1 MIMKKWRKKMKEK
14 RTRRRSQG
22 EHFSLV
28 DFLLEV
34 LIWIP
39 EILIFP
45 FRLVFWLFRGLGKL
59 IGGIWDF
66 IN

>member
-1 MIMKKWRKKMKEK
+1 MNKWRKKMKEK
-14 RTRRRSQG
+14 RLRRNQG

-28 DFLLEV
+28 DFLLEI

-59 IGGIWDF
+59 IGDVWDF
-66 IN
+66 IH